1 MNQKDLLLVGGGLI
15 AGYVICKMM
24 NRNSS
29 SESFSA
35 DGTDRAYAGKKFN
48 FNGKGIVLGRRLGG
62 GNWKSLTS
70 QRYLNTPITL
80 TGKSSRVQLS
90 TQPYLASEGQY
101 EESSSPNAIEYLES
115 TSTFS
120 QPALS
125 SNPNALNQV
134 TGYSTLKIWFPKDSL
149 VQI

>member
-24 NRNSS
+24 NPTPS

-35 DGTDRAYAGKKFN
+35 DGVQRGYAGKKFQ
-48 FNGKGIVLGRRLGG
+48 FNGKGLVLGRRAAG
-62 GNWKSLTS
+62 GNWKSETS

-80 TGKSSRVQLS
+80 TGKSKKVQLS
-90 TQPYLASEGQY
+90 NDPTLASNGQY
-101 EESSSPNAIEYLES
+101 EESSSPNAMEYLES
-115 TSTFS
+115 T
-120 QPALS
+120 LS
-125 SNPNALNQV
+125 ISYPITSSSGQV
-134 TGYSTLKIWFPKDSL
+134 TGNTFRKMWFPKDSL

>member
-1 MNQKDLLLVGGGLI
+1 MNQKDLLLVGGGLV
-15 AGYVICKMM
+15 AGFVICKMM
-24 NRNSS
+24 NRTPI

-35 DGTDRAYAGKKFN
+35 DGAERGYAGKQFN
-48 FNGKGIVLGRRLGG
+48 FNGKGVVLGRRLGG
-62 GNWKSLTS
+62 GNWKGLTS

-80 TGKSSRVQLS
+80 TGKSRRVQLS

-101 EESSSPNAIEYLES
+101 EESSSPNAMEYLES

-120 QPALS
+120 YPVTS
-125 SNPNALNQV
+125 SSGQV
-134 TGYSTLKIWFPKDSL
+134 TGSSTLKIWFPKDSL